1 VFLPRVI
8 RSGTL
13 RPSKLHFVANSK
25 TTQNNCSSSIMASVV
40 RPAILRQTCLAAA
53 SKRTFTTKASSFL
66 TINKFVSSV
75 ISKQARSPFVK
86 DLPSS
91 IRVAAF
97 HASERRS
104 ILPPLPRELPLP
116 SNDYPIAN
124 SLPETIDG
132 TGKTRLA

>member
-1 VFLPRVI
+1 MDLTGVHQI
-8 RSGTL
+8 
-13 RPSKLHFVANSK
+13 
-25 TTQNNCSSSIMASVV
+25 CSSSLWSCSQSALREVADQLSDLYLRVKAKSVF
-40 RPAILRQTCLAAA
+40 AAAA